1 MADIYWYS
9 IDVSDRRVCFSK
21 MFWVI
26 SNDSLGDKEEVEKVK
41 G

>member
-9 IDVSDRRVCFSK
+9 IDVSDRRVCSSK

-26 SNDSLGDKEEVEKVK
+26 SNDSFEEEEVEKVQ